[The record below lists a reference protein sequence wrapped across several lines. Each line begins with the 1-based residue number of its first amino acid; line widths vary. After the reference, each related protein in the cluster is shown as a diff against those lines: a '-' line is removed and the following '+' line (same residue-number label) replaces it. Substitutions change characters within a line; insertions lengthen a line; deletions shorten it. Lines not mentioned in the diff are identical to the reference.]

1 MTQDNSETLPEARV
15 QNKTGFSI
23 IWLIP
28 LIAAGIGGWL
38 TYKTISEKGPTIT
51 IKFKDGSG
59 LEPDK
64 TKVKYRAVE
73 MGEVNHVTFSRD
85 LSHVL
90 VTATL
95 NKDAEPHLT
104 EDAKFWVVRPR
115 ISATNITGLDTLV
128 SGSYIEFEPG
138 SGEPAKEFMALEEP
152 PIIKLNEPGRKF
164 LLKSE
169 SLGSLSAGSPV
180 YFREINVGNVLGYEM
195 AEDKKSVNLH
205 IFIKAPHDQLIKNNT
220 KFWNLSG
227 IDFSM
232 DADGIRV
239 KTQSLEA
246 LIGGGIAFESPLTA
260 EKAKPVKED
269 SVFKLYKSY
278 QATRENFS
286 KQELFIMYFEG
297 SVRGLKVGAPVEF
310 RGIRVGTVKDITME
324 VNRSTIAIRIPVI
337 IALEPERIK
346 RIGRESSPQ
355 QTVPLFIK
363 RGLKARVQ
371 TGSLLTGQ
379 LFVEFDFF
387 PDTPIKLVGGD
398 SEYIEIPT
406 VPSTLDEVAESA
418 TEILADIKNL
428 PLEEL
433 VVNLIDTV
441 QGVNRLVRSDQLMES
456 VEILNT
462 SLQGFQQLTD
472 NLNAKL
478 DIVTNEISETT
489 LIARQT
495 LEQSQTS
502 IANAEGQFEETLSTA
517 GSDLR
522 GALKDI
528 RGLVKE
534 VNDKIEPISSNLI
547 GTLDKTQTA
556 LTQGQKT
563 LSTADES
570 IAVGSPLR
578 YELDNTLQEI
588 SSAARSIRILSDYLA
603 RHPDALLYGKT
614 GAGSR

>member
-1 MTQDNSETLPEARV
+1 MTQDNSETLPEVKV
-15 QNKTGFSI
+15 QNKSGFSI

-38 TYKTISEKGPTIT
+38 AFKTISEKGPTIT
-51 IKFKDGSG
+51 IKFKNGAG
-59 LEPDK
+59 LEPEK

-73 MGEVNHVTFSRD
+73 MGVVNHVTFSRD

-95 NKDAEPHLT
+95 NKDAEAHLT
-104 EDAKFWVVRPR
+104 EDSKFWVVRPR

-138 SGEPAKEFMALEEP
+138 SGEPKKEFVALEQP
-152 PIIKLNEPGRKF
+152 PVIKLNEPGRKF

-169 SLGSLSAGSPV
+169 SLGSLNAGSPV

-195 AEDKKSVNLH
+195 AKDKKSVNLH
-205 IFIKAPHDQLIKNNT
+205 IFIKAPHDQLIKPNT

-269 SVFKLYKSY
+269 SIFKLYKSY
-278 QATRENFS
+278 EATRETFS

-324 VNRSTIAIRIPVI
+324 VNRSTIAVRIPVI

-346 RIGRESSPQ
+346 RIGRESSQQ

-406 VPSTLDEVAESA
+406 VPSTLDEVTESA

-441 QGVNRLVRSDQLMES
+441 QGVNRLLRSDQLMES
-456 VEILNT
+456 VKTLNT

-489 LIARQT
+489 LIVRQT

-502 IANAEGQFEETLSTA
+502 IVKAESQFEETLSTA
-517 GSDLR
+517 GSDLH
-522 GALKDI
+522 GTLKDI

-534 VNDKIEPISSNLI
+534 VNDKVEPITSNLI
-547 GTLDKTQTA
+547 GTLDKTKAA

-563 LSTADES
+563 LSTADEN

-614 GAGSR
+614 GVGSR